1 MRNNLNP
8 VKWLDLVPRP
18 SLASRMLRFWNAR
31 TMRGLTSPSID
42 RGWRSIFTLLAAFTS
57 LFAFFF
63 NYYSFA
69 VLYNHLIVVY
79 RQIDHNQ
86 TAEASANSSS
96 WVEPGLCS
104 HDDNLG
110 GITGD
115 VMYLN
120 YSLTGTPIV

>member
-1 MRNNLNP
+1 ME
-8 VKWLDLVPRP
+8 
-18 SLASRMLRFWNAR
+18 AR
-31 TMRGLTSPSID
+31 TMRRLTSPSSTSID
-42 RGWRSIFTLLAAFTS
+42 RGWSSIFTLLAAFTS

-63 NYYSFA
+63 NFYSFA

-86 TAEASANSSS
+86 TAATSANSSS

-115 VMYLN
+115 VMHLN